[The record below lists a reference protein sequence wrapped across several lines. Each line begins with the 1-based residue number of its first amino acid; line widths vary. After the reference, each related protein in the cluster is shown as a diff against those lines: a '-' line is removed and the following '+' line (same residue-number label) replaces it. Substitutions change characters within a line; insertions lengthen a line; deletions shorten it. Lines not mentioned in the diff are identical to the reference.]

1 MFDVSVAHSGTVN
14 VVTTSNHGLPVE
26 HWADRASDTII
37 SVGQQSHPVIAE
49 QANAFKDTIRHV
61 VLHYMKEA
69 VKSDRTTLIASL
81 EAAGQKEMANLLRA
95 T

>member
-1 MFDVSVAHSGTVN
+1 MFDVSVTHSGTVN
-14 VVTTSNHGLPVE
+14 VVTTSNHGFPVE

-61 VLHYMKEA
+61 ILHYMKEA

-81 EAAGQKEMANLLRA
+81 EKAGQQDMANLLRA
-95 T
+95 K

>member
-1 MFDVSVAHSGTVN
+1 MFDIAVTQSGTVS
-14 VVTTSNHGLPVE
+14 VVTTDNHGLPVE

-37 SVGQQSHPVIAE
+37 SVGQQIHPVIAE

-61 VLHYMKEA
+61 ILHYMKEA

-81 EAAGQKEMANLLRA
+81 EKAGQQDMAKRLRA
-95 T
+95 R

>member
-1 MFDVSVAHSGTVN
+1 MFDIAVTQSGTVS
-14 VVTTSNHGLPVE
+14 VVTTDNQGLPVE

-61 VLHYMKEA
+61 ILHYMKEA

-81 EAAGQKEMANLLRA
+81 EKAGQQDMAKLLRA
-95 T
+95 R

>member
-1 MFDVSVAHSGTVN
+1 MFDIAVTQSGTVS
-14 VVTTSNHGLPVE
+14 VVTTDNHGFPVE

-61 VLHYMKEA
+61 ILHYMKEA

-81 EAAGQKEMANLLRA
+81 EKAGQQDMAKLLRA
-95 T
+95 R

>member
-1 MFDVSVAHSGTVN
+1 MFDVSVTHSGTVN

-81 EAAGQKEMANLLRA
+81 EKAGQQDIANLLRA
-95 T
+95 K

>member
-14 VVTTSNHGLPVE
+14 VVTTSNQGLPVE

-81 EAAGQKEMANLLRA
+81 EAAGQKELANLLRA